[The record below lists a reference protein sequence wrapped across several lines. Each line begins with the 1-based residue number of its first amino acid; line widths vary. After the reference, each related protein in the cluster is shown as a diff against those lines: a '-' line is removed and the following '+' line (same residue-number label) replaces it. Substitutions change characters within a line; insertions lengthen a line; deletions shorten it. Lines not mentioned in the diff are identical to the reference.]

1 MAAKRISI
9 SEDAYAILA
18 SRKKSGESFSDV
30 IRKLGKGGKLSNL
43 AGILSEKEG
52 AKLVERVRLSR
63 ERSRTL

>member
-1 MAAKRISI
+1 MATKTISI

-18 SRKKSGESFSDV
+18 SRKKPGESFSDV
-30 IRKLGKGGKLSNL
+30 IRKFGKGALSNL

-52 AKLVERVRLSR
+52 AELVERVRLSR

>member
-1 MAAKRISI
+1 MATKRISI
-9 SEDAYAILA
+9 SEDAYAILK
-18 SRKKSGESFSDV
+18 SRKKPGESFSDV
-30 IRKLGKGGKLSNL
+30 IRRIGKGALLNL